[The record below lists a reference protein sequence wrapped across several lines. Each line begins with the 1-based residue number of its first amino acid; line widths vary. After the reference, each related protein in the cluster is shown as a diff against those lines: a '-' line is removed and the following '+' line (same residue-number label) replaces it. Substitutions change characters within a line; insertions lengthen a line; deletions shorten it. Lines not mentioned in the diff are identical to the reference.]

1 LSDSDRASPAKPA
14 APAKPPADK
23 PAAAAIKVVAV
34 IEIGSTGI
42 RLVVAEVDGA
52 GGYKVLDRAGKQ
64 SRIGRDVFS
73 TGMVSREAVRECMAV
88 LASFREL
95 LRGYG
100 ISPKDT
106 RVIATSALREAQNR
120 DTFVDRVALQTG
132 FNVTVIEDIEE
143 NHLMY
148 LGVQHVLQDERKLL
162 SKSNA
167 LILEVGGGSTEIMLL
182 RRGRMAGAH
191 SLRIGTV
198 RIDEQV
204 RGAGV
209 SAAYLRQYLEDNVR
223 TACDHLDA
231 ELPLESVKTFIV
243 IGSDARLAAT
253 RISPQGAAAD
263 GGEDYAVIERADFI
277 AFADDAAGLSPE
289 DCVAKLRVPWAD
301 AEGIGYSLTIE
312 RLFLERTGAE
322 EVVVPNVSIREGL
335 LLSTSLG
342 RDAGIENEMRAQ
354 VVASAASLGRK
365 FHYDEAHA
373 RHVADLSLA
382 IFDALVREHGLGKR
396 ERLLLELG
404 AILHDV
410 GSFIKTSGHHK
421 HGEYIVANSEIFG
434 LNRVDLTIIANVVRY
449 HRKAP
454 PASTHVNFI
463 ALPREDRIVV
473 MKLAAIVRVADALDR
488 GHDQRVRDAAFER
501 REERFVI
508 RVTGLADLS
517 LERLSLAEKGDMFE
531 DVFGLEPI
539 LS

>member
-1 LSDSDRASPAKPA
+1 MSDSDK
-14 APAKPPADK
+14 APARR
-23 PAAAAIKVVAV
+23 ILAV

-42 RLVVAEVDGA
+42 RLVIAELDYQ

-64 SRIGRDVFS
+64 SRIGRDVFT
-73 TGMVSREAVRECMAV
+73 TGMVGREAVRECMAV
-88 LASFREL
+88 LSSFREL
-95 LRGYG
+95 MRGYG
-100 ISPKDT
+100 LSPKNA

-132 FNVTVIEDIEE
+132 FKVEVIEDIEE

-148 LGVQHVLQDERKLL
+148 LGVQHALQDERKIL
-162 SKSNA
+162 SRSNA

-182 RRGRMAGAH
+182 RRGRMAAAH

-209 SAAYLRQYLEDNVR
+209 SHAYLRQFLEDNVR
-223 TACDHLDA
+223 TACDHLDS
-231 ELPLESVKTFIV
+231 ELPLDSIKTFIV
-243 IGSDARLAAT
+243 IGADARLAAS
-253 RISPQGAAAD
+253 RIAAALPEAPAGQAPA
-263 GGEDYAVIERADFI
+263 GGDEYSVVDRSDFI
-277 AFADDAAGLSPE
+277 AFADEAAGLSPE
-289 DCVAKLRVPWAD
+289 ECVAKLRVPWAD

-312 RLFLERTGAE
+312 RLFLERTGADS
-322 EVVVPNVSIREGL
+322 VVVPNVSIREGL
-335 LLSTSLG
+335 LLSASLG
-342 RDAGIENEMRAQ
+342 PVAGIEAEMRAQ

-382 IFDALVREHGLGKR
+382 IYDALVREHGLGSR
-396 ERLLLELG
+396 ERLLLEVGGL
-404 AILHDV
+404 LHDV
-410 GSFIKTSGHHK
+410 GTFIKTSGHHK

-434 LNRVDLTIIANVVRY
+434 LSRADLTIVANVVRY

-463 ALPREDRIVV
+463 ALPREDRVVV

-488 GHDQRVRDAAFER
+488 GHDQRVRDVAFER
-501 REERFVI
+501 REERFAI
-508 RVTGLADLS
+508 RAPGGADLS

>member
-1 LSDSDRASPAKPA
+1 LSDPSQA
-14 APAKPPADK
+14 APEAPRK
-23 PAAAAIKVVAV
+23 IVAV

-42 RLVVAEVDGA
+42 RLVVADVDGL
-52 GGYKVLDRAGKQ
+52 GGFKILDRAGKQ
-64 SRIGRDVFS
+64 SRIGRDVFTS
-73 TGMVSREAVRECMAV
+73 GMVSREAMRECMAV

-95 LRGYG
+95 IRGYG
-100 ISPKDT
+100 LAPKDA

-120 DTFVDRVALQTG
+120 DTFIDRIALQTG
-132 FNVTVIEDIEE
+132 FKVTIIEDIEE

-148 LGVQHVLQDERKLL
+148 LGVQHALQDERKLL
-162 SKSNA
+162 SRSNA

-182 RRGRMAGAH
+182 RKGRMAGAH

-209 SAAYLRQYLEDNVR
+209 SHAYLRQFLEDNVR
-223 TACDHLDA
+223 TSCDHLDS

-243 IGSDARLAAT
+243 IGSDARLAAS
-253 RISPQGAAAD
+253 RLAPRDSAD
-263 GGEDYAVIERADFI
+263 GSEDYAILDRAAFI
-277 AFADDAAGLSPE
+277 AFADEVAGLSPE
-289 DCVAKLRVPWAD
+289 DCVAKLRVPWSD
-301 AEGIGYSLTIE
+301 AEGIGSSLSIE

-322 EVVVPNVSIREGL
+322 TVVVPNVSIREGL
-335 LLSTSLG
+335 LLSSSLG
-342 RDAGIENEMRAQ
+342 PDAGIESEMRAQ

-365 FHYDEAHA
+365 FHYDEGHA

-382 IFDALVREHGLGKR
+382 LFDSLVREHGLGGR
-396 ERLLLELG
+396 ERLLLEIAGL
-404 AILHDV
+404 LHDV

-434 LNRVDLTIIANVVRY
+434 LNRGDLTIVANVVRY

-463 ALPREDRIVV
+463 ALPREDRIAVL
-473 MKLAAIVRVADALDR
+473 KLAAILRVADALDR
-488 GHDQRVRDAAFER
+488 GHDQRVHDMVFER

-508 RVTGLADLS
+508 RAPGGVDLS
-517 LERLSLAEKGDMFE
+517 LERLCLAEKGDMFE

-539 LS
+539 LG

>member
-1 LSDSDRASPAKPA
+1 MSEGERVPR
-14 APAKPPADK
+14 
-23 PAAAAIKVVAV
+23 VVAV

-64 SRIGRDVFS
+64 SRIGRDVFTS
-73 TGMVSREAVRECMAV
+73 GMVSREAVRECMAV
-88 LASFREL
+88 LTAFREL
-95 LRGYG
+95 ILGYG
-100 ISPKDT
+100 LSPKDA

-132 FNVTVIEDIEE
+132 FKVTVVEDIEE

-148 LGVQHVLQDERKLL
+148 LGVQHALQDERKLL
-162 SKSNA
+162 SRSNA

-209 SAAYLRQYLEDNVR
+209 SHSYLRQFLEDNVR
-223 TACDHLDA
+223 TACDHLNA

-243 IGSDARLAAT
+243 IGSDARLAAS
-253 RISPQGAAAD
+253 RLSPPGSAAAGAP
-263 GGEDYAVIERADFI
+263 GGEDYSVIDRAAFI
-277 AFADDAAGLSPE
+277 AFADEVAGLSPE
-289 DCVAKLRVPWAD
+289 DCVARLRVPWAD
-301 AEGIGYSLTIE
+301 AEGIGSSLSIE

-322 EVVVPNVSIREGL
+322 TVVVPNVSIREGL

-342 RDAGIENEMRAQ
+342 PDAGIEAEMRAQ

-365 FHYDEAHA
+365 FHYDESHA

-382 IFDALVREHGLGKR
+382 IYDALVREHGLGNR
-396 ERLLLELG
+396 ERLLLEVGGL
-404 AILHDV
+404 LHDV
-410 GSFIKTSGHHK
+410 GTFIKTSGHHK
-421 HGEYIVANSEIFG
+421 HGEYVVANSEIFG
-434 LNRVDLTIIANVVRY
+434 LNRGDLTIAANVVRY

-473 MKLAAIVRVADALDR
+473 MKLAAILRVADALDR

-508 RVTGLADLS
+508 RAPGGMDLS

-531 DVFGLEPI
+531 DVFGLQPV

>member
-1 LSDSDRASPAKPA
+1 LSDSERASPASPKP
-14 APAKPPADK
+14 K
-23 PAAAAIKVVAV
+23 IVAV

-42 RLVVAEVDGA
+42 RLVVAEVDGR

-64 SRIGRDVFS
+64 SRLGRDVFA
-73 TGMVSREAVRECMAV
+73 TGMISREAVRECMAV

-95 LRGYG
+95 IRGYG
-100 ISPKDT
+100 IAPKDA

-132 FNVTVIEDIEE
+132 FDVTIVEDIEE

-148 LGVQHVLQDERKLL
+148 LGVQHVLQDERKIL
-162 SKSNA
+162 SRSNA

-209 SAAYLRQYLEDNVR
+209 SHAYLLQYLEDNVR

-231 ELPLESVKTFIV
+231 ELPPESVKTFIV
-243 IGSDARLAAT
+243 IGSDARLAAS
-253 RISPQGAAAD
+253 RISPKGADAE
-263 GGEDYAVIERADFI
+263 GGEDYTVLERADFM
-277 AFADDAAGLSPE
+277 AFVDEAAGLSPE
-289 DCVAKLRVPWAD
+289 DCVAKLRVPWAE

-322 EVVVPNVSIREGL
+322 AVVVPNVSIREGL

-342 RDAGIENEMRAQ
+342 PDAGIATEMRAQ
-354 VVASAASLGRK
+354 VVASAAALGRK
-365 FHYDEAHA
+365 VHYDESHA

-382 IFDALVREHGLGKR
+382 IFDALVREHGLGSH
-396 ERLLLELG
+396 ERLLLEVGSL
-404 AILHDV
+404 LHDV
-410 GSFIKTSGHHK
+410 GTFIKTSGHHK

-434 LNRVDLTIIANVVRY
+434 LNLVDLTIVANVVRY
-449 HRKAP
+449 HRKSP
-454 PASTHVNFI
+454 PSTTHVNFI
-463 ALPREDRIVV
+463 ALPREARIVV
-473 MKLAAIVRVADALDR
+473 MKLAAILRVADALDR
-488 GHDQRVRDAAFER
+488 GHDQRVHDAAFER

-508 RVTGLADLS
+508 KATGVADLS

>member
-1 LSDSDRASPAKPA
+1 LSDTDIPLPPKPH
-14 APAKPPADK
+14 
-23 PAAAAIKVVAV
+23 VLAV

-42 RLVVAEVDGA
+42 RLVVAEIDGQ

-64 SRIGRDVFS
+64 SRLGRDVFT

-88 LASFREL
+88 LVSFREL
-95 LRGYG
+95 IRGYG
-100 ISPKDT
+100 LSPKEA

-132 FNVTVIEDIEE
+132 FRVDVVEDIEE

-148 LGVQHVLQDERKLL
+148 LGVQHALQDERKLL
-162 SKSNA
+162 SRSNA

-209 SAAYLRQYLEDNVR
+209 TQAYLRQFLEDNVR
-223 TACDHLDA
+223 TSCDHLDA

-243 IGSDARLAAT
+243 IGSDARLAAS
-253 RISPQGAAAD
+253 RLAGARAASSSD
-263 GGEDYAVIERADFI
+263 EYAVIERSDFI
-277 AFADDAAGLSPE
+277 AFADEAAGLSPE
-289 DCVAKLRVPWAD
+289 DCVAKLRVPWSD
-301 AEGIGYSLTIE
+301 AEGLGYSLTIE

-322 EVVVPNVSIREGL
+322 CVVVPNVSIREGL
-335 LLSTSLG
+335 LLSASLG
-342 RDAGIENEMRAQ
+342 PDGGIEAEMRGQ

-373 RHVADLSLA
+373 RHVSDLSLA
-382 IFDALVREHGLGKR
+382 IYDALVREHGLGAR
-396 ERLLLELG
+396 ERLLMEVAGL
-404 AILHDV
+404 LHDI
-410 GSFIKTSGHHK
+410 GTFIKTSGHHK

-434 LNRVDLTIIANVVRY
+434 LSRADLTIVANVVRY
-449 HRKAP
+449 HSKAP

-463 ALPREDRIVV
+463 ALPREDRVVV
-473 MKLAAIVRVADALDR
+473 MKLAAILRVADALDR
-488 GHDQRVRDAAFER
+488 GHDQRVRDPTFER
-501 REERFVI
+501 REERFII
-508 RVTGLADLS
+508 RAAGVVDLS
-517 LERLSLAEKGDMFE
+517 LERLSLTEKGDMFE
-531 DVFGLEPI
+531 DVFGLEPV
-539 LS
+539 LA

>member
-1 LSDSDRASPAKPA
+1 MSDSERPSRASR
-14 APAKPPADK
+14 
-23 PAAAAIKVVAV
+23 AAATPRVVAV

-42 RLVVAEVDGA
+42 RLVIAEVDGL
-52 GGYKVLDRAGKQ
+52 GGFKVLDRAGKQ
-64 SRIGRDVFS
+64 SRIGRDVFTS
-73 TGMVSREAVRECMAV
+73 GMVSREAARECMAV
-88 LASFREL
+88 LAAFREL
-95 LRGYG
+95 IRGYG
-100 ISPKDT
+100 LAPKDA

-132 FNVTVIEDIEE
+132 FKVAIIEDIEE

-148 LGVQHVLQDERKLL
+148 LGVQHALQDERKIL
-162 SKSNA
+162 SRSNA
-167 LILEVGGGSTEIMLL
+167 MILEVGGGSTEIMLL

-209 SAAYLRQYLEDNVR
+209 SHSYLRQFLEDNVR
-223 TACDHLDA
+223 TSCDHLDA
-231 ELPLESVKTFIV
+231 ELPLESIKTFIV
-243 IGSDARLAAT
+243 IGSDARLAAS
-253 RISPQGAAAD
+253 RLAPAGGVAE
-263 GGEDYAVIERADFI
+263 GGEDYTIVDRAAFI
-277 AFADDAAGLSPE
+277 AFADEVAGLSPE
-289 DCVAKLRVPWAD
+289 DCVARLRVPWSE
-301 AEGIGYSLTIE
+301 AEGIGSSLSIE

-322 EVVVPNVSIREGL
+322 TVVVPNVSIREGL

-342 RDAGIENEMRAQ
+342 PEAGIEAEMRAQ
-354 VVASAASLGRK
+354 IVASAASLGRK
-365 FHYDEAHA
+365 FHYDEAHS

-382 IFDALVREHGLGKR
+382 IYDALVREHGLGSR
-396 ERLLLELG
+396 ERLLLEVAG
-404 AILHDV
+404 ILHDV
-410 GSFIKTSGHHK
+410 GTFIKTSGHHK

-434 LNRVDLTIIANVVRY
+434 LNRGDLIIVANVVRY

-463 ALPREDRIVV
+463 ALPREDRVAV
-473 MKLAAIVRVADALDR
+473 MKLAAIIRVADALDR
-488 GHDQRVRDAAFER
+488 GHDQRLRDPAFER

-508 RVTGLADLS
+508 RASGAADLS

-531 DVFGLEPI
+531 DVFGLEPV

>member
-1 LSDSDRASPAKPA
+1 LSDTDIPLPPKPH
-14 APAKPPADK
+14 
-23 PAAAAIKVVAV
+23 VLAV

-42 RLVVAEVDGA
+42 RLVVAEIDGQ

-64 SRIGRDVFS
+64 SRLGRDVFM

-88 LASFREL
+88 LVSFREL
-95 LRGYG
+95 IRGYG
-100 ISPKDT
+100 LSPKDA

-132 FNVTVIEDIEE
+132 FRVDIVEDIEE

-148 LGVQHVLQDERKLL
+148 LGVQHALQDEHKLL
-162 SKSNA
+162 SRSNA

-209 SAAYLRQYLEDNVR
+209 TQAYLRQFLEDNVR
-223 TACDHLDA
+223 TSCDHLDA

-243 IGSDARLAAT
+243 IGSDARLAASRLAT
-253 RISPQGAAAD
+253 SQAATSSD
-263 GGEDYAVIERADFI
+263 DYAIIERSDFI
-277 AFADDAAGLSPE
+277 AFADEAAGLSPE
-289 DCVAKLRVPWAD
+289 DCVAKLRVPWSD

-322 EVVVPNVSIREGL
+322 CVVVPNVSIREGL
-335 LLSTSLG
+335 LLSASLG
-342 RDAGIENEMRAQ
+342 PDAGIEAEMRGQ

-382 IFDALVREHGLGKR
+382 IYDALVREHGLGGR
-396 ERLLLELG
+396 ERLLIEVGGL
-404 AILHDV
+404 LHDI
-410 GSFIKTSGHHK
+410 GTFIKTSGHHK

-434 LNRVDLTIIANVVRY
+434 LSRADLTIVANVVRY

-463 ALPREDRIVV
+463 ALPREDRVAV
-473 MKLAAIVRVADALDR
+473 MKLAAILRVADALDR
-488 GHDQRVRDAAFER
+488 GHDQRVRNPTFEH
-501 REERFVI
+501 REERFII
-508 RVTGLADLS
+508 RAAGVVDLS

-531 DVFGLEPI
+531 DVFGLEPV
-539 LS
+539 LA

>member
-1 LSDSDRASPAKPA
+1 LSDSKD
-14 APAKPPADK
+14 
-23 PAAAAIKVVAV
+23 AAAQPAPRPRTVAV

-42 RLVVAEVDGA
+42 RLVVGEVDGS

-64 SRIGRDVFS
+64 SRIGRDVFA
-73 TGMVSREAVRECMAV
+73 TGMVSREAVRECIAI

-95 LRGYG
+95 LRGYA
-100 ISPKDT
+100 IAPKDA

-132 FNVTVIEDIEE
+132 FNVTIVEDIEE

-148 LGVQHVLQDERKLL
+148 LGVQHVLQDERRLL

-167 LILEVGGGSTEIMLL
+167 IILEVGGGSTEIMLL
-182 RRGRMAGAH
+182 RKGRMAGAH
-191 SLRIGTV
+191 SLRIGTI

-209 SAAYLRQYLEDNVR
+209 SPAYLRQFLEDNVR
-223 TACDHLDA
+223 TTCDHLDGD
-231 ELPLESVKTFIV
+231 LPLESVKTFIV
-243 IGSDARLAAT
+243 IGSDARLAAS
-253 RISPQGAAAD
+253 RIAAGVAEA
-263 GGEDYAVIERADFI
+263 GEDYAMVGRSDFI
-277 AFADDAAGLSPE
+277 GFADEVAGLSPE
-289 DCVAKLRVPWAD
+289 ECVAQLRVPWSD

-322 EVVVPNVSIREGL
+322 SVVVPNVSIREGL
-335 LLSTSLG
+335 LLSASLG
-342 RDAGIENEMRAQ
+342 PGAGVETEMRAQ
-354 VVASAASLGRK
+354 VVASAASLARK

-373 RHVADLSLA
+373 RHVADLGLA
-382 IFDALVREHGLGKR
+382 IFDALVREHGLGKH
-396 ERLLLELG
+396 ERLLLEIA

-410 GSFIKTSGHHK
+410 GTFIKTSGHHK
-421 HGEYIVANSEIFG
+421 HGEYIVMNSEIFG
-434 LNRVDLTIIANVVRY
+434 LSRVDLTIIANVVRY

-473 MKLAAIVRVADALDR
+473 MKLAAIIRVADALDR
-488 GHDQRVRDAAFER
+488 GHDQRVRDAVFER

-508 RVTGLADLS
+508 RATDAADLS

-531 DVFGLEPI
+531 DVFGLEAV

>member
-1 LSDSDRASPAKPA
+1 LSDTESVVK
-14 APAKPPADK
+14 
-23 PAAAAIKVVAV
+23 AAAAPRIVAV

-42 RLVVAEVDGA
+42 RLVVAEVDGQ

-64 SRIGRDVFS
+64 SRIGRDVFTS
-73 TGMVSREAVRECMAV
+73 GLVSREAVRECIAV
-88 LASFREL
+88 LSAFREL
-95 LRGYG
+95 IRGYG
-100 ISPKDT
+100 LAPKDA

-132 FNVTVIEDIEE
+132 FSVVIVEDIEE

-148 LGVQHVLQDERKLL
+148 LGVQHALQDERKIL
-162 SKSNA
+162 SRSNA

-204 RGAGV
+204 RGV
-209 SAAYLRQYLEDNVR
+209 SHAYLRQFLEDNVR

-243 IGSDARLAAT
+243 IGSDARLASS
-253 RISPQGAAAD
+253 RISPRLAAAD
-263 GGEDYAVIERADFI
+263 GGGDYAIIDRADFI
-277 AFADDAAGLSPE
+277 AFADEAAALSPE
-289 DCVAKLRVPWAD
+289 DCVAKLRVPWSD
-301 AEGIGYSLTIE
+301 AEGMGYSLTIE

-322 EVVVPNVSIREGL
+322 TVVVPNVSIREGL

-342 RDAGIENEMRAQ
+342 PYAGVESEMRAQ
-354 VVASAASLGRK
+354 VVASAVSLGRK

-382 IFDALVREHGLGKR
+382 IYDGLVREHGLGSR
-396 ERLLLELG
+396 ERLLMEIAGL
-404 AILHDV
+404 LHDI
-410 GSFIKTSGHHK
+410 GTFIKTSGHHK
-421 HGEYIVANSEIFG
+421 HGEYIVVNSEIFG
-434 LNRVDLTIIANVVRY
+434 LSRADLTIVSNVVRY

-463 ALPREDRIVV
+463 ALPREDRVVV
-473 MKLAAIVRVADALDR
+473 MKLAAIIRVADALDR
-488 GHDQRVRDAAFER
+488 GHDQRVRDATFER

-508 RVTGLADLS
+508 RASGAADLS
-517 LERLSLAEKGDMFE
+517 LERLSLADKGDMFE
-531 DVFGLEPI
+531 DVFGLEPV
-539 LS
+539 LA

>member
-1 LSDSDRASPAKPA
+1 LNDTDIPLPPKPL
-14 APAKPPADK
+14 
-23 PAAAAIKVVAV
+23 ILAV

-42 RLVVAEVDGA
+42 RLVVAEIDGK

-64 SRIGRDVFS
+64 SRLGRDVFM
-73 TGMVSREAVRECMAV
+73 TGMISREAVRECMAV
-88 LASFREL
+88 LVSFREL
-95 LRGYG
+95 IRGYG
-100 ISPKDT
+100 LSPKDT

-132 FNVTVIEDIEE
+132 FRVDIVEDIEE

-148 LGVQHVLQDERKLL
+148 LGVQHALQDERKLL
-162 SKSNA
+162 SRSNA

-209 SAAYLRQYLEDNVR
+209 TQVYLRQFLEDNVR
-223 TACDHLDA
+223 TSCDHLDA

-243 IGSDARLAAT
+243 IGSDARLAAS
-253 RISPQGAAAD
+253 RLAASRLAASQAAASSD
-263 GGEDYAVIERADFI
+263 DYAIIERSDFI
-277 AFADDAAGLSPE
+277 AFADEVAGLSPE
-289 DCVAKLRVPWAD
+289 DCVAKLRVPWSD

-322 EVVVPNVSIREGL
+322 CVVVPNVSIREGL
-335 LLSTSLG
+335 LLSASLG
-342 RDAGIENEMRAQ
+342 PDTGIEAEMRGQ

-382 IFDALVREHGLGKR
+382 IYDALVREHGLGGR
-396 ERLLLELG
+396 ERLLMEVGGL
-404 AILHDV
+404 LHDI
-410 GSFIKTSGHHK
+410 GTFIKTSGHHK

-434 LNRVDLTIIANVVRY
+434 LSRADLTIVANIVRY
-449 HRKAP
+449 HRKSP

-463 ALPREDRIVV
+463 ALPREDRVAV
-473 MKLAAIVRVADALDR
+473 MKLAAILRVADALDR
-488 GHDQRVRDAAFER
+488 GHDQRVRDPTFER
-501 REERFVI
+501 QEERFII
-508 RVTGLADLS
+508 RAAGVVDLS

-531 DVFGLEPI
+531 DVFGLEPV
-539 LS
+539 LA

>member
-1 LSDSDRASPAKPA
+1 LSDSNGA
-14 APAKPPADK
+14 APPPAVR
-23 PAAAAIKVVAV
+23 PRTVAV

-42 RLVVAEVDGA
+42 RLVVGEVDGS

-64 SRIGRDVFS
+64 SRIGRDVFA
-73 TGMVSREAVRECMAV
+73 TGMVSREAVRECIAI

-95 LRGYG
+95 LRGYA
-100 ISPKDT
+100 IAPKDA

-132 FNVTVIEDIEE
+132 FNVTIVEDIEE

-148 LGVQHVLQDERKLL
+148 LGVQHVLQDERRLL

-167 LILEVGGGSTEIMLL
+167 IILEVGGGSTEIMLL
-182 RRGRMAGAH
+182 RKGRMAGAH
-191 SLRIGTV
+191 SLRIGTI

-209 SAAYLRQYLEDNVR
+209 SPAYLRQFLEDNVR
-223 TACDHLDA
+223 TTCDHLDGD
-231 ELPLESVKTFIV
+231 LPLESVKTFIV
-243 IGSDARLAAT
+243 IGSDARLAAS
-253 RISPQGAAAD
+253 RIAAAAAAAEA
-263 GGEDYAVIERADFI
+263 GGTEAGEEYAVVGRSDFI
-277 AFADDAAGLSPE
+277 GFADEVAGLSPE
-289 DCVAKLRVPWAD
+289 ECVAQLRVPWAD

-322 EVVVPNVSIREGL
+322 SVVVPNVSIREGL
-335 LLSTSLG
+335 LLSASLG
-342 RDAGIENEMRAQ
+342 SGAGVEAEMRAQ
-354 VVASAASLGRK
+354 VVASAASLARK

-373 RHVADLSLA
+373 RHVADLGLA
-382 IFDALVREHGLGKR
+382 IFDALVREHGLGR
-396 ERLLLELG
+396 HERLLLEIA

-410 GSFIKTSGHHK
+410 GTFIKTSGHHK
-421 HGEYIVANSEIFG
+421 HGEYIVMNSEIFG

-463 ALPREDRIVV
+463 ALPREDRIIV
-473 MKLAAIVRVADALDR
+473 MKLAAIIRVADALDR
-488 GHDQRVRDAAFER
+488 GHDQRVRDAVFER

-508 RVTGLADLS
+508 RAPDAADLS

-531 DVFGLEPI
+531 DVFGLEAV

>member
-1 LSDSDRASPAKPA
+1 MNDTDIPLPPKPH
-14 APAKPPADK
+14 
-23 PAAAAIKVVAV
+23 VLAV

-42 RLVVAEVDGA
+42 RLVVAEIDGQ

-64 SRIGRDVFS
+64 SRIGRDVFT

-88 LASFREL
+88 LVSFREL
-95 LRGYG
+95 IRGYG
-100 ISPKDT
+100 LSPKDA

-132 FNVTVIEDIEE
+132 FRVVIVEDIEE

-148 LGVQHVLQDERKLL
+148 LGVQHALQDERKLL
-162 SKSNA
+162 SRSNA

-209 SAAYLRQYLEDNVR
+209 TQAYLRQFLEDNVR
-223 TACDHLDA
+223 TSCDHLDA

-243 IGSDARLAAT
+243 IGSDARLAAS
-253 RISPQGAAAD
+253 RLAASLAAAAPRPPTAHSIPSSD
-263 GGEDYAVIERADFI
+263 EYSIIERADFI
-277 AFADDAAGLSPE
+277 AFADEAAGLSPE
-289 DCVAKLRVPWAD
+289 DCVAKLRVPWSD

-322 EVVVPNVSIREGL
+322 CVVVPNVSIREGL
-335 LLSTSLG
+335 LLSASLG
-342 RDAGIENEMRAQ
+342 PDEGIEAEMRGQ

-382 IFDALVREHGLGKR
+382 IYDALVREHGLGGR
-396 ERLLLELG
+396 ERLLMEVAGL
-404 AILHDV
+404 LHDI
-410 GSFIKTSGHHK
+410 GTFIKTSGHHK

-434 LNRVDLTIIANVVRY
+434 LSRADLTIVANVVRY
-449 HRKAP
+449 HRKSP

-463 ALPREDRIVV
+463 ALPREDRVAV
-473 MKLAAIVRVADALDR
+473 MKLAAILRVADALDR
-488 GHDQRVRDAAFER
+488 GHDQRVREPSFER
-501 REERFVI
+501 REERFII
-508 RVTGLADLS
+508 RAAGVVDLS

-531 DVFGLEPI
+531 DVFGLEPV
-539 LS
+539 LA

>member
-1 LSDSDRASPAKPA
+1 LSDTDQAPSASSPSPR
-14 APAKPPADK
+14 
-23 PAAAAIKVVAV
+23 VVAV

-42 RLVVAEVDGA
+42 RLVVAEVDGS
-52 GGYKVLDRAGKQ
+52 GGYRVLDRAGKQ
-64 SRIGRDVFS
+64 SRIGRDVFT

-95 LRGYG
+95 IRGYG
-100 ISPKDT
+100 LAPKDA

-132 FNVTVIEDIEE
+132 FKVGIVEDIEE

-148 LGVQHVLQDERKLL
+148 LAVQHVLQDERKFL
-162 SKSNA
+162 SKANA

-182 RRGRMAGAH
+182 RRGKMAGAH

-209 SAAYLRQYLEDNVR
+209 SHAYLRQFLEDNVR
-223 TACDHLDA
+223 TACDHLDS
-231 ELPLESVKTFIV
+231 ELSLESVKTFIV
-243 IGSDARLAAT
+243 IGSDARLAAS
-253 RISPQGAAAD
+253 RIAARGPGPE
-263 GGEDYAVIERADFI
+263 GGDNYSVIERSGFI
-277 AFADDAAGLSPE
+277 AFADEAAGLSPE

-322 EVVVPNVSIREGL
+322 AVVVPNVSIREGL

-342 RDAGIENEMRAQ
+342 RDAGIETEMRAQ

-382 IFDALVREHGLGKR
+382 IYDSLVREHGLGTR
-396 ERLLLELG
+396 ERLLIEVG
-404 AILHDV
+404 ALLHDV
-410 GSFIKTSGHHK
+410 GTFIKTSGHHK

-434 LNRVDLTIIANVVRY
+434 LNRGDLTIISNIVRY

-454 PASTHVNFI
+454 PASTHVNYI

-473 MKLAAIVRVADALDR
+473 LKLAAIVRVADALDR

-501 REERFVI
+501 REERFAI
-508 RVTGLADLS
+508 RAPGVADLS

-531 DVFGLEPI
+531 DVFGLEPV

>member
-1 LSDSDRASPAKPA
+1 MSDSEPRRPARPVAAKPTQA
-14 APAKPPADK
+14 Q
-23 PAAAAIKVVAV
+23 KVVAV

-42 RLVVAEVDGA
+42 RLVVAEIDGR
-52 GGYKVLDRAGKQ
+52 GGFKVLDRAGKQ
-64 SRIGRDVFS
+64 SRIGRDVFA
-73 TGMVSREAVRECMAV
+73 TGMVSRDAVRECMAV

-95 LRGYG
+95 IRGYG
-100 ISPKDT
+100 IAPKDT
-106 RVIATSALREAQNR
+106 SVIATSALREAQNR

-132 FNVTVIEDIEE
+132 FVVTIVEDIEE

-209 SAAYLRQYLEDNVR
+209 SHAYLRQYLEDNVR

-243 IGSDARLAAT
+243 IGSDARLAASRLT
-253 RISPQGAAAD
+253 PQGSAAD
-263 GGEDYAVIERADFI
+263 GLAASGGEYYSIIGRSEFI
-277 AFADDAAGLSPE
+277 SFADEAAGMSPE

-312 RLFLERTGAE
+312 RLFLERTGADA
-322 EVVVPNVSIREGL
+322 VVVPNVSIREGL
-335 LLSTSLG
+335 LLRASLG
-342 RDAGIENEMRAQ
+342 HDAGIETEMRAQ

-382 IFDALVREHGLGKR
+382 IFDALVREHGLGRR

-404 AILHDV
+404 GILHDV
-410 GSFIKTSGHHK
+410 GTFIKTSGHHK

-434 LNRVDLTIIANVVRY
+434 LNRVDLTIVANVVRY

-488 GHDQRVRDAAFER
+488 GHDQRVRDATFER
-501 REERFVI
+501 REERFAIKAPGV
-508 RVTGLADLS
+508 ADLS

-531 DVFGLEPI
+531 DVFGLEPL

>member
-1 LSDSDRASPAKPA
+1 LSDIAS
-14 APAKPPADK
+14 
-23 PAAAAIKVVAV
+23 AAAARRVVAV

-42 RLVVAEVDGA
+42 RLVVAEIDGR

-64 SRIGRDVFS
+64 SRIGRDAFT
-73 TGMVSREAVRECMAV
+73 TGMVSREAMRECMAV
-88 LASFREL
+88 LGSFREL
-95 LRGYG
+95 IRGYG
-100 ISPKDT
+100 LAPKDA

-132 FNVTVIEDIEE
+132 FVVDIVEDIEE

-148 LGVQHVLQDERKLL
+148 LGVQHALQDERKIL
-162 SKSNA
+162 SRSNA

-204 RGAGV
+204 RDSGV
-209 SAAYLRQYLEDNVR
+209 SKAYLRQFLEDNVR

-243 IGSDARLAAT
+243 IGSDARLAAS
-253 RISPQGAAAD
+253 RICASKPGARPA
-263 GGEDYAVIERADFI
+263 EDYAVVERSEFI
-277 AFADDAAGLSPE
+277 GFADEAAGLSPE
-289 DCVAKLRVPWAD
+289 ECVAKLRVPWGD

-322 EVVVPNVSIREGL
+322 SVVVPNVSIREGL

-342 RDAGIENEMRAQ
+342 PDAEVASEMRGQ
-354 VVASAASLGRK
+354 VIASAASLGRK

-373 RHVADLSLA
+373 RHVTDLSLA
-382 IFDALVREHGLGKR
+382 IFDSLVREHGLGSR
-396 ERLLLELG
+396 ERLLLEVGGL
-404 AILHDV
+404 LHDV
-410 GSFIKTSGHHK
+410 GTFIKTSGHHK

-434 LNRVDLTIIANVVRY
+434 LSRADLTIIANVVRY

-463 ALPREDRIVV
+463 ALPREDRVVV
-473 MKLAAIVRVADALDR
+473 MKLAAILRVADALDR
-488 GHDQRVRDAAFER
+488 GHDQRVRDATYER

-508 RVTGLADLS
+508 RAAGVVDLS
-517 LERLSLAEKGDMFE
+517 LERLSLAEKCDMFE
-531 DVFGLEPI
+531 DVFGLEPV
-539 LS
+539 LA